1 MAIIQKMEHIEAE
14 DDVDG
19 VVVDVEVARFDVLQQ
34 AVEVAEA
41 LEPREEDGVLVDSPA
56 KRGGGCAIS

>member
-14 DDVDG
+14 DEDG